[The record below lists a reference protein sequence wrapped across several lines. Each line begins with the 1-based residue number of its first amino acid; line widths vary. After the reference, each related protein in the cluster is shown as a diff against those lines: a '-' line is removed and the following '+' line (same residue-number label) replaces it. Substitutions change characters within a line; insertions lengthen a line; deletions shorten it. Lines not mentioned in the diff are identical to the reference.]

1 MDMLYNGYT
10 TLVESPGI
18 DRLHMLDFWAYNV
31 DSIG

>member
-10 TLVESPGI
+10 LVESPVLI
-18 DRLHMLDFWAYNV
+18 DYICWAYNV